1 MSKKKKTGK
10 LQLPEVTTS
19 LTFRLFLLLAVCA
32 FLCCSC
38 FRMLML
44 GQTNVYEW
52 LVKKGICGLDTERI
66 IEEVGKKA
74 KNITFHEKSK
84 KDLINELGLE
94 KYDDG
99 YTAVYIYEGEDKMF
113 QFGITPKV
121 WDTSLVQ
128 PFWYSDL
135 GYYTGQ
141 DTLADITF
149 QDTTGVIAIYSYHQS
164 QIAIPYLVVSFII
177 SLLFFIPVVVYMQ
190 NRMKYIGK
198 LKQEI
203 LNMAEGDLER
213 AVTIKGRDE
222 IGILAGELD
231 KMRDALNENIKKEE
245 ETRKSNHE
253 LIRSISHDLRTPMTT
268 MYGYL
273 EILERKKCTQEE
285 QQEYI
290 RRCIQKMEEIRCLS
304 DKMFEY
310 AFAYGAQEQEEQTEL
325 YVEELLEELEKNGQ
339 FLELKGYDVTYE
351 MEGQGMILGSRTC
364 FQRIWNNLF
373 SNVMKYGTAPVLI
386 KAEVDKGN
394 IRIKLVNRIKKDI
407 AVESNKIGLKSVK
420 KMVELQGGD
429 FFVTKDEESFA
440 VALEFPVFNSPEWHP
455 GCHP

>member
-1 MSKKKKTGK
+1 
-10 LQLPEVTTS
+10 
-19 LTFRLFLLLAVCA
+19 
-32 FLCCSC
+32 
-38 FRMLML
+38 MLR
-44 GQTNVYEW
+44 QTKVYEW

-66 IEEVGKKA
+66 IEEVGEKA
-74 KNITFHEKSK
+74 KNITFHKKSK
-84 KDLINELGLE
+84 EDLINELGLE

-99 YTAVYIYEGEDKMF
+99 YTAVYIYEGEDEMF

-203 LNMAEGDLER
+203 LNMAEGDLEQ

-253 LIRSISHDLRTPMTT
+253 LIRSVSRDLRTPMTT

-273 EILERKKCTQEE
+273 EILERKKCT
-285 QQEYI
+285 
-290 RRCIQKMEEIRCLS
+290 
-304 DKMFEY
+304 
-310 AFAYGAQEQEEQTEL
+310 QEEQTEL

-373 SNVMKYGTAPVLI
+373 SNVMKYGTAPVLM

-455 GCHP
+455 DCHP